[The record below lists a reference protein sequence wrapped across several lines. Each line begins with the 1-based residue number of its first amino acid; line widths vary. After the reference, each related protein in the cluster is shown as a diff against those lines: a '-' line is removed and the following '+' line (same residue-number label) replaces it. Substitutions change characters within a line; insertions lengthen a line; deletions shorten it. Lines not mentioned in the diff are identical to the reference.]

1 MDGGNGI
8 GLGEIKKGI
17 SNSRLVNKD
26 KLKSSD
32 NIELVI
38 TKFSYAADTTITTII
53 GGENFTTFLQTI
65 HSKYTLIDL
74 HNDILE
80 IMIDDPNYHLANLHN
95 YNHTDIPR
103 LKLGGVDVQFFSIWV
118 SPTAYTNYFQQSLV
132 MRDLFYSELAANT
145 TTIAQA
151 TTMQGALNL
160 NSENK
165 IAAVIGVEGGHSIE
179 NSIDNLLTLY
189 NAGMRYLTIT
199 WNNSTSWAI
208 SAKDPRSAIQ
218 GLSVF
223 GRQVIHTMDSL
234 GVIIDVSHTGIQTI
248 QDILTVT
255 TNPII
260 ASHSGA
266 RSVHNHYRNLYDS
279 QIQDIANTGGV
290 IGIVFYPY
298 FLNGSSSA
306 AIVDVINHI
315 DHIVN
320 LVGPDYIALGSDF
333 DGIEVTPIGLE
344 DTSKFPDLTL
354 ALLQHGYTEQE
365 VAKFLGGNFRRV
377 FEQVCNN

>member
-1 MDGGNGI
+1 
-8 GLGEIKKGI
+8 
-17 SNSRLVNKD
+17 
-26 KLKSSD
+26 
-32 NIELVI
+32 
-38 TKFSYAADTTITTII
+38 
-53 GGENFTTFLQTI
+53 
-65 HSKYTLIDL
+65 
-74 HNDILE
+74 
-80 IMIDDPNYHLANLHN
+80 MIDDPNYHLADLHN

-103 LKLGGVDVQFFSIWV
+103 LQLGGVDVQFFSIWV

-160 NSENK
+160 NSEDK

-208 SAKDPRSAIQ
+208 SAKDPRSAFQ

-266 RSVHNHYRNLYDS
+266 RSVHDHYRNLYDS
-279 QIQDIANTGGV
+279 QIHRYCKYRWSNWNSILS
-290 IGIVFYPY
+290 IFSKWK
-298 FLNGSSSA
+298 FKR
-306 AIVDVINHI
+306 INC
-315 DHIVN
+315 
-320 LVGPDYIALGSDF
+320 
-333 DGIEVTPIGLE
+333 
-344 DTSKFPDLTL
+344 
-354 ALLQHGYTEQE
+354 
-365 VAKFLGGNFRRV
+365 R
-377 FEQVCNN
+377 CN